1 MLSIQNVSKQFGG
14 ITAIKDVS
22 FTIEREEIVGLVG
35 PNGAGKSTLLNVISG
50 VYLPSSGSVIFDGTD
65 ITDLRPNKVCKLGIA
80 KTFQLVHS
88 FPELTALQNVL
99 VGAVF
104 GNSEKISLKEAEAKA
119 EEKLD
124 YVGYPREKIR
134 YPVKNLNVV
143 ELKRIQLAR
152 ALATDPKL
160 ILLDEV
166 TTGLNPKESNDA
178 ISLIQKIRESGITIL
193 MVEHVMRIIMNVS
206 DRIVVL
212 HHGEKIAEGM
222 PEEIAKD
229 ETVITSY
236 LGEKKDT
243 EVVILD
249 YA

>member
-1 MLSIQNVSKQFGG
+1 MLSIRNVSKQFDG

-22 FTIEREEIVGLVG
+22 FTIEKEEIVGLVG

-65 ITDLRPNKVCKLGIA
+65 ITNQSPNRVCKLGIA

-119 EEKLD
+119 EEKLA

-229 ETVITSY
+229 EKVITSY

-243 EVVILD
+243 T
-249 YA
+249 

>member
-22 FTIEREEIVGLVG
+22 FNMAREEIVGLVG
-35 PNGAGKSTLLNVISG
+35 PNGAGKSTLLNIVSG
-50 VYLPSSGSVIFDGTD
+50 VYLPSSGTVIFDGED
-65 ITDLRPNKVCKLGIA
+65 ITYLRPNKVCKLGIA
-80 KTFQLVHS
+80 KTFQLVQS

-99 VGAVF
+99 VGALF
-104 GNSEKISLKEAEAKA
+104 GNSEEISTKEAEAKA
-119 EEKLD
+119 EEKLE
-124 YVGYPREKIR
+124 YVGYPGDKVHH
-134 YPVKNLNVV
+134 PVKNLNVV

-160 ILLDEV
+160 LLLDEV

-206 DRIVVL
+206 DRVVVL
-212 HHGEKIAEGM
+212 HHGEKIAEGT
-222 PEEIAKD
+222 PEHIAKD
-229 ETVITSY
+229 EKVISSY
-236 LGEKKDT
+236 LGEKT
-243 EVVILD
+243 
-249 YA
+249 YM